1 MEYAVF
7 FIAILEKSRF
17 PVYLVNK
24 QKYYGEII

>member
-17 PVYLVNK
+17 SVYLVSK